1 MHLIFNDIE
10 KPYLTVLRGRKR
22 PAWAPIQRDFIT
34 VTNYPGAHLSNSQT
48 QIRQIDVPV
57 FLQADSFGD
66 LQKVKEDL
74 AGWLIHDEAKTL
86 KFKDEPNRTY
96 YAVVDGGLDLDELVR
111 WGDGV
116 ITFLCPDPYKYG
128 PEETY
133 ILHDISELENKGTAE
148 ADPVFELTAKKKAT
162 FAMVSNG
169 ADEDSEY
176 NLIGTPA
183 DDDVEV
189 VDARQTVYSLDGMD
203 GWSSDGVQNDSR
215 FPDVG
220 GSMQYDGSGM
230 RPNGFGTGDRIH
242 GPGVI
247 RELDESI
254 QDFEINAIFDVIS
267 ERDID
272 NFRLEI
278 DFFDENMNNLGALGI
293 KDNTA
298 HRNIRVGLGRV
309 GPYRGGGLSNG
320 YIIGEDNYTKEN
332 FSDNT
337 LMHMKMKREGN
348 EFYFQIGRW
357 RVNRLNDVLDGTYRD
372 VDNEFMGKL
381 KYVQVLIGSW
391 GDRSKPAR
399 LRINKIDVIKLT
411 QTTVDQTPY
420 ILYPDDIVTFDHKN
434 DDLLING
441 EPRNDLKNFGGSFFK
456 LKKGENRIIVTPEDT
471 FDSKVTFRD
480 KYL

>member
-1 MHLIFNDIE
+1 MRIIDI
-10 KPYLTVLRGRKR
+10 RGRGLADQELTTIR
-22 PAWAPIQRDFIT
+22 PTDSDEDYVSYCNKPKKHIEIDYEIRAHDKESLRKKIDEVSPLLIT
-34 VTNYPGAHLSNSQT
+34 KKQ
-48 QIRQIDVPV
+48 VPV
-57 FLQADSFGD
+57 VFP
-66 LQKVKEDL
+66 
-74 AGWLIHDEAKTL
+74 DET
-86 KFKDEPNRTY
+86 DRTY
-96 YAVVDGGLDLDELVR
+96 YCQL
-111 WGDGV
+111 DGV
-116 ITFLCPDPYKYG
+116 DEDREYHHIGIHRGTLYLFRDKYKYG
-128 PEETY
+128 PEQTLKLE
-133 ILHDISELENKGTAE
+133 DISTIENKGTAP
-148 ADPVFELTAKKKAT
+148 ADPIFELTAKEKTT
-162 FAMVSNG
+162 FAMISNG
-169 ADEDSEY
+169 ADENAEY

-189 VDARQTVYSLDGMD
+189 VDARETVYKLDGMD
-203 GWSSDGVQNDSR
+203 GWAYEGVEEDSR
-215 FPDVG
+215 FPKVTG
-220 GSMQYDGSGM
+220 TMQHDGTGM
-230 RPNGFGTGDRIH
+230 RPNNFGTGDRIH

-267 ERDID
+267 ERDVD

-278 DFFDENMNNLGALGI
+278 GFFDENMDNLGALGI

-309 GPYRGGGLSNG
+309 GPYRGGGVENG

-372 VDNEFMGKL
+372 IDNEFMGKL
-381 KYVQVLIGSW
+381 KYIQVLIGTWS
-391 GDRSKPAR
+391 DRAKPAR

-420 ILYPDDIVTFDHKN
+420 ILYPEDKVTFDHKN
-434 DDLLING
+434 DDLLVNG

-456 LKKGENRIIVTPEDT
+456 LKKGESELIVTPAGV
-471 FDSKVTFRD
+471 FDSKVIFPD